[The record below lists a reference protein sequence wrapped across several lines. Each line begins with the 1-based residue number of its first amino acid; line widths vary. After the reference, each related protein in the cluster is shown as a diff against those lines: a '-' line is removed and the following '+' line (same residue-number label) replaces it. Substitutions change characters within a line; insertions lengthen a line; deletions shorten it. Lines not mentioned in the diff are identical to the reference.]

1 MVTTTFSDSV
11 TAISIVVPE
20 RYAPF
25 TVDDVRLETTGI
37 NVSTVA
43 AITELAVFKFP
54 AASLKTPAS
63 TDTDIDVVELVAGVN
78 VNVYEVP
85 EPTKPLIVP
94 PATVTSA
101 LAKLTLDSLNVAV
114 TVAVWPAIKDVRE
127 LVN

>member
-43 AITELAVFKFP
+43 VMTKLAVFKFP
-54 AASLKTPAS
+54 TASLKTPPAIEI
-63 TDTDIDVVELVAGVN
+63 DIDVVELVVGVN
-78 VNVYEVP
+78 VNV
-85 EPTKPLIVP
+85 
-94 PATVTSA
+94 
-101 LAKLTLDSLNVAV
+101 
-114 TVAVWPAIKDVRE
+114 
-127 LVN
+127 